1 MSVGFVDPSVGWSV
15 GFGWSVHRSVGLSIG
30 RSVGRSVL
38 VGGPSAG
45 QSFHRVV
52 DRPNSNQK

>member
-38 VGGPSAG
+38 VRWSIGRSVFPSGG
-45 QSFHRVV
+45 
-52 DRPNSNQK
+52 